1 MMIAERDTKLH
12 RRIRGE
18 SLLLCTCMFLI
29 NGCNGNGKRE
39 MVQQLRDLDLWS
51 EKGVRDTARKGVAR
65 TVTADVPKNGDHGVR
80 NG

>member
-1 MMIAERDTKLH
+1 
-12 RRIRGE
+12 
-18 SLLLCTCMFLI
+18 
-29 NGCNGNGKRE
+29 